1 MRGIVLSSPI
11 CGYGKAQT
19 FTTIVNMYLSFLAA
33 VSFIS
38 TGAESYKY
46 GMPCTKYHYVKMSN
60 KALSF
65 VVFSPDNPY
74 LAASKAIRTYHR
86 IMKDFIRVLRRFV
99 PPYKKYLVLN
109 IVFNILSAI
118 LNLFSFALIIPI
130 LNLLFKLDTTVYS
143 YMDIAFNPLSW
154 DAWKALPE
162 MLKNN
167 FFWYVSNLIETQ
179 GGSITLIVLG
189 LFLVVMTFLK
199 VATMYMAFFTMIPI
213 RTGVVRDIRNQINR
227 KITQLPLGFFSE
239 ERKGDIIA
247 RVSGDVNEIETSI
260 MSSLDMLFKNPI
272 LILIYLIGMIV
283 ISWQLTVFVLIL
295 LPLAG
300 YLMGQVGKKLKRKS
314 LEGQQQWG
322 LLMSQIEET
331 LSGLRIIKA
340 FNAEKK
346 IQDRFERS
354 NEEFRRITNR
364 IYRRQQMAH
373 PMSEFLGTATI
384 AIVLWYG
391 GTLILGNNSS
401 IDASTFIY
409 YLVIFYSIINP
420 AKDLSK
426 ASYAI
431 QKGLASMERVDKILT
446 AETNITN
453 PAQPKPIALAGK
465 ISYNDVWFRY
475 QNDWVLKGI
484 NLEIPKGKT
493 VALVGQSGSGKST
506 MVDLLPRFYDVDK
519 GAITVDGTDV
529 RDATLY
535 DLRSLMGNVNQEA
548 ILFND
553 TFFNNIAFGVDNAT
567 QQQVEEAARIAN
579 AHDFIMATDDGYR
592 TNIGDRGGK
601 LSGGQRQRISIA
613 RAILKNPPILILDEA
628 TSALDTE
635 SERLVQDALEN
646 LMRNRTTVVIA
657 HRLSTIK
664 NADIIC
670 VMHEGL
676 IVERGRHEELL
687 ALDGYYKR
695 LCDMQSF

>member
-1 MRGIVLSSPI
+1 
-11 CGYGKAQT
+11 
-19 FTTIVNMYLSFLAA
+19 
-33 VSFIS
+33 
-38 TGAESYKY
+38 
-46 GMPCTKYHYVKMSN
+46 
-60 KALSF
+60 
-65 VVFSPDNPY
+65 
-74 LAASKAIRTYHR
+74 
-86 IMKDFIRVLRRFV
+86 MKDFIRILRRFV
-99 PPYKKYLVLN
+99 PPYKKYMVSN

-130 LNLLFKLDTTVYS
+130 LNILFKLNDDVYF
-143 YMDIAFNPLSW
+143 YKAWVFDPWTWESW
-154 DAWKALPE
+154 KGTPE
-162 MLKNN
+162 LIKNN
-167 FFWYVSNLIETQ
+167 FFWFVSDLIEKE
-179 GGSITLIVLG
+179 GGSFTLIVLG
-189 LFLVVMTFLK
+189 AFLIISTFLK
-199 VATMYMAFFTMIPI
+199 VGTMYMAFFTMIPI

-227 KITQLPLGFFSE
+227 KITELPLGFFSE

-247 RVSGDVNEIETSI
+247 RVSGDVNEVETSI

-272 LILIYLIGMIV
+272 LIIIYLIGMIV
-283 ISWQLTVFVLIL
+283 ISWQLTVFVLVL

-300 YLMGQVGKKLKRKS
+300 YVMGQVGKKLKRKS

-322 LLMSQIEET
+322 GLMSQIEET
-331 LSGLRIIKA
+331 LGGLRIIKA

-346 IQDRFERS
+346 IQARFESSNDRF
-354 NEEFRRITNR
+354 RRTTIR

-391 GTLILGNNSS
+391 GTLILSNHST

-426 ASYAI
+426 SVYAI
-431 QKGLASMERVDKILT
+431 QKGLASMDRIDKILK
-446 AETNITN
+446 AESNIN
-453 PAQPKPIALAGK
+453 DPADPKK
-465 ISYNDVWFRY
+465 IELNKEIRYNNIWFKY
-475 QNDWVLKGI
+475 QHDWVLKGVD
-484 NLEIPKGKT
+484 LVIPKGKT

-506 MVDLLPRFYDVDK
+506 LVDLLPRFYDVDK
-519 GAITVDGTDV
+519 GSITIDGTDI
-529 RDATLY
+529 RDASLY
-535 DLRSLMGNVNQEA
+535 DLRGLMGNVNQEA

-553 TFFNNIAFGVDNAT
+553 TFFNNISFGVEGAT
-567 QQQVEEAARIAN
+567 LEQVKEAARIAN
-579 AHDFIMATDDGYR
+579 AHEFIMASEDGYN

-635 SERLVQDALEN
+635 SERLVQEALEN
-646 LMRNRTTVVIA
+646 LMRNRTTIVIA
-657 HRLSTIK
+657 HRLSTIR
-664 NADIIC
+664 NADEIC
-670 VMHEGL
+670 VMHEGE

-687 ALDGYYKR
+687 DLNGYYKR